1 MVKITAT
8 GTWLR
13 FFFAM
18 FSTNELK
25 WSNTQPHKRL
35 VFFLLVPVLH
45 RRHGPQAWRPVPNK
59 LSLGG
64 GAWDKAIRVL
74 ETWSLV
80 AKLGRTEAVLW
91 APFAILG
98 RFGCGR
104 EGGYQHC
111 LQCMPSK
118 GLLLFWFWAHSYTTN
133 SYNLQHPRQ
142 ACSCGAFEQL
152 GMGNQELRFGT
163 TTIIMDFQPFTTYTV
178 WCGGMKRPL
187 CFFN

>member
-18 FSTNELK
+18 FSTSELK

-45 RRHGPQAWRPVPNK
+45 RRHEPQAWRPVPNK

-104 EGGYQHC
+104 EGGYQHLPAMHAKQRTATVLILSTFLYNQQ
-111 LQCMPSK
+111 LQLTTPQA
-118 GLLLFWFWAHSYTTN
+118 GLQLRRFRAIRDGESRAPIWYNHHHHGLPTLHNVHCVVWRNETT
-133 SYNLQHPRQ
+133 L
-142 ACSCGAFEQL
+142 
-152 GMGNQELRFGT
+152 
-163 TTIIMDFQPFTTYTV
+163 V
-178 WCGGMKRPL
+178 
-187 CFFN
+187 FF